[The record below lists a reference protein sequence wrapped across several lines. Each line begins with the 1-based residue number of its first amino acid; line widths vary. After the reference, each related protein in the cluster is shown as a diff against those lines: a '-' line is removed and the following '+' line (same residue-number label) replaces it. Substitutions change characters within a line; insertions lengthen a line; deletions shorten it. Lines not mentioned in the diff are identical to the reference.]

1 MIRTA
6 TIFLLTILCTLPQR
20 AFVQNT
26 ASIREKIERLA
37 QEKRAEIG
45 VAVIIDGKDTVTCN
59 NDHRYPMMSVF
70 KFHQALAVA
79 DYLQRNGG
87 SLDATIHIDQSDL
100 RPDTYSPLRERF
112 PEGNIDLT
120 IRELLTYTLQQS
132 DNNACDILFA
142 RIMTPKETDRTIR
155 SWGINDFAISA
166 DENEMHRDLTT
177 CYDNWSTPLAAAE
190 LLERFITGRTIG
202 KPYAGFIRRT
212 MEECTTGEKRLAAPL
227 IGQTVLFGH
236 KTGTGDRNEQGEFIG
251 INDIGFVSLRNG
263 HRYVIAVFVK
273 DSQESYADTEKIIAD
288 ISAIVFNEIN
298 TLKE

>member
-6 TIFLLTILCTLPQR
+6 TIFLLTILCALPQK

-87 SLDATIHIDQSDL
+87 SLDATIHIDKSDL
-100 RPDTYSPLRERF
+100 HPDTYSPLRERF
-112 PEGNIDLT
+112 PEGNIDLS

-142 RIMTPKETDRTIR
+142 RIMTPKEADRTIR
-155 SWGINDFAISA
+155 SWGISDFAISA

-190 LLERFITGRTIG
+190 LLERFITGRAIG
-202 KPYAGFIRRT
+202 EPYAGFIRHT